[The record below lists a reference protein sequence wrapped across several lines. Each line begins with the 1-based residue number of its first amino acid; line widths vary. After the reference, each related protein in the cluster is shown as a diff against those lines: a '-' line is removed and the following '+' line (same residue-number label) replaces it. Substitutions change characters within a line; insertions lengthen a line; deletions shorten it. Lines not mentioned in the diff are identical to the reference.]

1 MPALDMTIKEMEQY
15 NGVNPRPADFD
26 EFWDKSLALLDEVEP
41 NVELVESDFQAPFAK
56 CYHMYFTGTGG
67 ARVHSKLVVP
77 NEPNGPAIV
86 KFHGYTMDSGDW
98 TELLSYAALGYVVA
112 ALDCRGQGGKS
123 EDVGG
128 VVGGTLYGFIV
139 KGLDS
144 GPESLYFRHVFL
156 DTALLTRLIM
166 DRPDVDEH
174 RVGVYG
180 ASQGGALTLACAAL
194 EPRVKKLASV
204 YPFLSDYKRV
214 WDMDLDVDAY
224 EGLRYYFRHFD
235 PTHNREDEIFET
247 LGYIDI
253 QFLAPRI
260 KGEVMLATGLI
271 DPICPPSTQYAVYNK
286 IKAKKKH
293 VLYHD
298 YKHEHLKGF
307 TDRMYKYFLDL

>member
-26 EFWDKSLALLDEVEP
+26 EFWDKSLALLDKVEP

-286 IKAKKKH
+286 IKAKKNH